1 MHDFVRDKFAQH
13 SLRLEHECF
22 PFCYVVNEGNI
33 NNNLVQW
40 LILKVGSLINN
51 NLVFLKYLNK
61 YEIYFSKKLGEN
73 YNSV

>member
-1 MHDFVRDKFAQH
+1 MVGEVQYPAMHDLVRDKFAQH

-51 NLVFLKYLNK
+51 NLVFN
-61 YEIYFSKKLGEN
+61 
-73 YNSV
+73 V